1 MSEPSTQQLSSIEQ
15 DIARLEDVGF
25 LTSMLITLLGNYA
38 QTGHFGG
45 PLAYVPYVVTSH
57 LLGPAAGGLR
67 FDYRRPKHPYADKF
81 MLAGGHNAPV
91 TYALWM
97 VMGEALTR
105 QHAITKNECY
115 RIDPTTS
122 ILSID
127 ALGFRRG
134 QGALAKL
141 LSDAG
146 LADDPLFQQAKL
158 RGIKALSGHSE
169 TTDLTNDVNGGPSG
183 IGVATAAG
191 KAAFWDIVGAPLASP
206 KIMAIEGEFAMT
218 AGHAQEL
225 KTQAIAQRVG
235 KRLRVLLSYNNAGI
249 DDELIGSVIQEE
261 FTDYDI
267 GAQWSSY
274 GWNVISVDDGNDY
287 AQVAHGLA
295 RMEGWDES
303 DRRPMLLLG
312 RTIKG
317 WWPAAVDGEIPGY
330 GKQIVD
336 HASHPYAFPQN
347 GDYFQAL
354 AGTFETRYGVKF
366 LDIDKGA
373 INDERTRLTQFKHNV
388 DVALSILDHNDLG
401 SWLADRLVAIGDQV
415 QDDLSLRNSGSVD
428 PFDDPRLKVDQLP
441 MAPQSVTVT
450 DVRGSK
456 KSTVD
461 IKLFEEAGNVRG
473 ARRAVSEI
481 FKWSNY
487 VTNNRFVAVAADLAE
502 SINIQ
507 KSALFGY
514 FDPITNPS
522 GTVLKAGI
530 QEAGNASTAIG
541 LVGQTLSLD
550 PNVHNGVWALSGTY
564 GAFTPLMY
572 LPARVWSQ
580 QNQDS
585 PFRVGVLHILAGHSG
600 PETAADA
607 RTHFGIFAPQV
618 WKLFPRGQVVTLNF
632 WDYNDVAPGYF
643 AAANLA
649 VSQPEI
655 GVIVLE
661 VARPDFAVADRS
673 SFADSDPLA
682 AAKGLYVIK
691 DFDPDTPKHGYVLTQ
706 GASSTNNLLKVLP
719 SLKASN
725 VNVKVIACISEEL
738 FQTQPQS
745 YRDAVLPSGAKQDL
759 MIIST
764 GTQRILPITGLGHL
778 TEEYSLFS
786 DWDNQWLSGG
796 TEEDVIAEAHLDEAC
811 IASAITKFAEER
823 EQRLERQRQELAAIA
838 N

>member
-354 AGTFETRYGVKF
+354 AGTFESRYGVKF

-373 INDERTRLTQFKHNV
+373 ISDERTRLTQFKHNV
-388 DVALSILDHNDLG
+388 DIALSILDHNDLG

-415 QDDLSLRNSGSVD
+415 RDDLSLRNSGSVD

-441 MAPQSVTVT
+441 ISPQSVTVT
-450 DVRGSK
+450 DMGGSK
-456 KSTVD
+456 TSTVD

-514 FDPITNPS
+514 FDPVTNPS

-649 VSQPEI
+649 VRQPEI

-719 SLKASN
+719 SLEASN
-725 VNVKVIACISEEL
+725 INVKVIACISEEL

-811 IASAITKFAEER
+811 ISAAITKFAEER

>member
-354 AGTFETRYGVKF
+354 AGTFESRYGVKF

-373 INDERTRLTQFKHNV
+373 ISDERTRLTQFKHNV
-388 DVALSILDHNDLG
+388 DIALSILDHNDLG

-441 MAPQSVTVT
+441 ISPQSVTVT
-450 DVRGSK
+450 DMGGSK
-456 KSTVD
+456 TSTVD

-514 FDPITNPS
+514 FDPVTNPS

-649 VSQPEI
+649 VRQPEI

-719 SLKASN
+719 SLEASN
-725 VNVKVIACISEEL
+725 INVKVIACISEEL

-745 YRDAVLPSGAKQDL
+745 YRDAVLPPGAKQDL

-811 IASAITKFAEER
+811 ISAAITKFAEER